1 MINLDIEVIMF
12 TKAKEIQ
19 DQMVAW
25 RRDIH
30 KHPELG
36 FEEKRTSALIAEV
49 MGGLGFRV
57 RTAVGKTG
65 VVAELGQGIP
75 VVAIRADMD
84 ALPIQEANEV
94 AYKSIHEGVMHACG
108 HDAHVAMALGTAT
121 LLSGEDFPGTVR
133 FLFQPSEET
142 EDEEGI
148 SGAPRMIADG
158 AMEGVDFI
166 LAQHVNAA
174 IPTGEIELATEFAS
188 AGVDTMYATII
199 GQGGHGSAPHEV
211 IDPIFL
217 SGHVILALHGIISR
231 RLKPSDPAVISIGSI
246 HGGSADNV
254 IPETVDLLATIR
266 YFTPEVQEKIH
277 VEIKKALE
285 IARTLGG
292 DYKVKIQIGY
302 PPMHNNPEVVALVE
316 EVAGPLLGED
326 KIKQADL
333 DMGAEDF
340 AFFLQK
346 APGAMFMLGSEVE
359 GDTRRHHDPKF
370 DIDEDCL
377 QLGAGLMAEIALRL
391 LRGNK

>member
-1 MINLDIEVIMF
+1 ML
-12 TKAKEIQ
+12 TKAKKLHNE
-19 DQMVAW
+19 MVAW
-25 RRDIH
+25 RRYFH

-36 FEEKRTSALIAEV
+36 FEEKRTAARIAEV
-49 MGGLGFRV
+49 MEDLGYRV
-57 RTAVGKTG
+57 QTGVGITG
-65 VVAELGQGIP
+65 VVAEIGQGKP

-84 ALPIQEANEV
+84 ALPIQEANQV
-94 AYKSIHEGVMHACG
+94 PYRSIEDGVMHACG
-108 HDAHVAMALGTAT
+108 HDAHLAMALGTGK
-121 LLSGEDFPGTVR
+121 LLAGEEFPGTVR

-148 SGAPRMIADG
+148 SGAPRMVSDG
-158 AMEGVDFI
+158 ALEGVDFV
-166 LAQHVNAA
+166 LAQHVDAA
-174 IPTGEIELATEFAS
+174 LPTGEIELATEFAS

-211 IDPIFL
+211 IDPIFI
-217 SGHVILALHGIISR
+217 SGHVILALHGIVSR
-231 RLKPSDPAVISIGSI
+231 QLKPADPAVISIGSI

-277 VEIKKALE
+277 AEIKKALE

-292 DYKVKIQIGY
+292 DYKLRIQVGY
-302 PPMHNNPEVVALVE
+302 PPMHNDPEVVALIE
-316 EVAGPLLGED
+316 KVAAEMLGED
-326 KIKQADL
+326 NVKQAAL

-346 APGAMFMLGSEVE
+346 APGAMFMLGCEVE

-370 DIDEDCL
+370 DIDEECL
-377 QLGAGLMAEIALRL
+377 PIGAGLMAETALRV
-391 LRGNK
+391 LRQGK